1 MLLLLFSFVYI
12 KLLGNYFL
20 FILFLFNRVG
30 RPDANVPQ
38 DIKLSGSH
46 ILNEHCIFENFEG
59 ITFTYDTD

>member
-1 MLLLLFSFVYI
+1 M
-12 KLLGNYFL
+12 
-20 FILFLFNRVG
+20 FNSVG

-59 ITFTYDTD
+59 MALTYDFD